1 MNVKSIFLLV
11 FILAFS
17 SASLLAQV
25 KSEREHR
32 IRKSQFPEKPLLT
45 IEKKVED
52 ARQMRFYKEI
62 DSNEVS
68 YKVKFKKDRLRYGI
82 KFNNDSKIEG
92 IEFEIK
98 PVDIPNDSYS
108 QIIAYLEKNFEKY
121 RVQKIHQQYLTKGN
135 DIDQSLKDAFQN
147 LMLPSITYKFAVK
160 GKKSGKNVEKF
171 EIIFNAEGKLELIK
185 KALPPNYDHV
195 LY

>member
-1 MNVKSIFLLV
+1 MNFKSIFLLV
-11 FILAFS
+11 FIFS
-17 SASLLAQV
+17 FGTGTLFAQV

-32 IRKSQFPEKPLLT
+32 IRKSQFPEKALMG
-45 IEKKVED
+45 IEEKLEN
-52 ARQMRFYKEI
+52 ARQIRFYKEI

-82 KFNNDSKIEG
+82 KFNNDSNIED

-108 QIIAYLEKNFEKY
+108 QIIAYLENNFEKY
-121 RVQKIHQQYLTKGN
+121 RVQKIQQQYLTEGN

-147 LMLPSITYKFAVK
+147 LMLPSITYKFSVK
-160 GKKSGKNVEKF
+160 GRKNGKDVEKF

-185 KALPPNYDHV
+185 KALPPNYDHI